1 VTTIA
6 RMFVFLAWLLMA
18 VPVAAHSELVSS
30 IPTAG
35 ATVAATPVTPV
46 VLSFSETLKTGS
58 KADIVG
64 PDGKTAG
71 TAAIDAGDDKK
82 LSWTPS
88 APLAPGS
95 WTIQWTSIDAED
107 GDVLRGTIPFQV
119 AAASAAPTATPAP
132 TPAAS
137 PSPSDASS
145 PGAGTIVPV
154 LAALVVIALLGLV
167 LLRGRRTTARR

>member
-1 VTTIA
+1 VTTIT
-6 RMFVFLAWLLMA
+6 RICVLLAWLVMA

-30 IPTAG
+30 IPAAG
-35 ATVAATPVTPV
+35 ATLSATPVTPI

-58 KADIVG
+58 HADVVG

-71 TAAIDAGDDKK
+71 TAAIDPGDDKK
-82 LSWTPS
+82 LSWSPP

-107 GDVLRGTIPFQV
+107 GDVLRGTIAFQV
-119 AAASAAPTATPAP
+119 AAASAAPSA

-137 PSPSDASS
+137 ASPSDASS
-145 PGAGTIVPV
+145 PGAGAFIPV
-154 LAALVVIALLGLV
+154 IAALVVIALLGLV